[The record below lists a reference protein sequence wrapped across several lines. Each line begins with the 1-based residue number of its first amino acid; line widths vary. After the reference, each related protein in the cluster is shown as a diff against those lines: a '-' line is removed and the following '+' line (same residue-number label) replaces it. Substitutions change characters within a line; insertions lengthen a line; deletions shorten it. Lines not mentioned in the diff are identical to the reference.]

1 MKRKSLKFFACAAIM
16 AMTLSVAGCG
26 GSDDKAKTVDAG
38 AKTEAAEDTKADA
51 AADSADDAT
60 SDAADDA
67 ASDAAD
73 DTASDADTATTLEEL
88 CNDPSARSTLDAA
101 FGAMAQDGMSVD
113 YEAKGNELAIIIKI
127 EDSSLVVDGMGEAL
141 GAALDSQADALKTQ
155 VKTFDDAV
163 GQAGAC
169 TVTMRYLDP
178 DGNVIV
184 EKSYKAE

>member
-60 SDAADDA
+60 SDAADD
-67 ASDAAD
+67 
-73 DTASDADTATTLEEL
+73 TASDADTATTLEEL
-88 CNDPSARSTLDAA
+88 CNDPSAKSTLDAA

-141 GAALDSQADALKTQ
+141 GAALDTQADALKTQ

>member
-38 AKTEAAEDTKADA
+38 AKTEAAKDTKADA
-51 AADSADDAT
+51 VDDIAE
-60 SDAADDA
+60 DDA
-67 ASDAAD
+67 AGNTDDADKAED
-73 DTASDADTATTLEEL
+73 VASDAGTATTLEEL
-88 CNDPSARSTLDAA
+88 YNDPSVKSTMDAA
-101 FGAMAQDGMSVD
+101 FGAMAQDGMTVD
-113 YEAKGNELAIIIKI
+113 FEATGNELAIIIKI
-127 EDSSLVVDGMGEAL
+127 EDSSMIVDGMEEAL
-141 GAALDSQADALKTQ
+141 GAALDAQADTLKAQ

-178 DGNVIV
+178 DGNVLV

>member
-26 GSDDKAKTVDAG
+26 GSDDKAKTAETG
-38 AKTEAAEDTKADA
+38 AKTEAADDTKAEA
-51 AADSADDAT
+51 
-60 SDAADDA
+60 DAADDSA
-67 ASDAAD
+67 DQAD
-73 DTASDADTATTLEEL
+73 DAGSDVETSTTLEEL
-88 CNDPSARSTLDAA
+88 YNDPSVKSTMDTA
-101 FGAMAQDGMSVD
+101 FGAMAADGMSVD
-113 YEAKGNELAIIIKI
+113 FEASGNELAIIIKI
-127 EDSSLVVDGMGEAL
+127 EDSSMIVDGMGEAL
-141 GAALDSQADALKTQ
+141 GAALDQQADTLKAQ

-178 DGNVIV
+178 DGNVLV